1 MNGGVFSPLTKGIF
15 FVQRMERNDRI
26 RGNRGTAFCVSRTTT
41 VCKLEWVET
50 GGIHKLNRARDGCVY
65 VKVGIPVVVTKGV
78 FVTDKSIKLALR
90 QEESKLEAALPCER
104 PAREGQ
110 RSCMSG
116 PWEPVP
122 SLFEKCLSVG
132 KPVPSS
138 TIRSEI

>member
-1 MNGGVFSPLTKGIF
+1 MTVSGAIAVRPFAYH
-15 FVQRMERNDRI
+15 ERLPS
-26 RGNRGTAFCVSRTTT
+26 V
-41 VCKLEWVET
+41 KLEWVET
-50 GGIHKLNRARDGCVY
+50 GGIHKLNRARKGCVY
-65 VKVGIPVVVTKGV
+65 VKVGIAVVVTKGV

-122 SLFEKCLSVG
+122 SLFEKYLSVG